1 MCFLFQ
7 EQTTCP
13 PGCICIQQQNWETEH
28 LLLNRLKEVE
38 IDQFRG
44 SEHEFAFV
52 KRLFNWGTKLKEIT
66 VTFYHSTSE
75 IKAKEFYQIFQSF
88 SRPEVRLK
96 LYLYRNFSKVLY
108 APED

>member
-1 MCFLFQ
+1 VCSSD
-7 EQTTCP
+7 
-13 PGCICIQQQNWETEH
+13 CICDQPAGWETEE
-28 LLLNRLKEVE
+28 LLLNHLEEVE
-38 IDQFRG
+38 ISGLRG

-75 IKAKEFYQIFQSF
+75 IKAKELYQIFQSF
-88 SRPEVRLK
+88 SRPEVCLK